1 MSKNFQ
7 VFRSSAGSGKT
18 YTLSLSFIALALL
31 GGRFGYVDYYRKILA
46 ITFTNKAAAEMK
58 ERVLEYLDTL
68 SRHDDK
74 DGILNWLIKETDLEE
89 EEIFKRA
96 AVVHRHILHHYADL
110 GILTIDKF
118 TYKIVR
124 TFASDLDLAHNF
136 DLEMDS
142 YKIIQ
147 PVVALLL
154 GKISDSGGDL
164 SNALINFAMQKAD
177 EGKSTNIERDLEE
190 FSIQLFKEEVAAFTE
205 GKILTVS
212 QCMQVKKDLQL
223 DKDRIILKVESL
235 ADRVCIFFDANGL
248 TKDHFLRGTFYKYF
262 TENVGHSEDKKWIP
276 TDALLRNMA
285 NDSWYADGKKDEIK
299 KLVDAL
305 KPNLQQFFKEIM
317 NLLTEYN
324 SVKAILKNIYSIA
337 VLNELMGEIRVFK
350 KENNIEQIS
359 EFNNKIHKVVT
370 NQPSSFIY
378 ERLGERYNHY
388 LIDEFQDTSLLQWQN
403 ILPLITDS
411 LDYGKSL
418 VVGDG
423 KQSIYRWRGGEVE
436 QFSHLPKIYKGE
448 DLLFKKDWEVK
459 LESHFELDNLLNN
472 FRSRKN
478 IIEFNNQFFKNIK
491 SLLSN
496 DILDVYD
503 DLEQKSEFAKE
514 GGYVHIELF
523 GDKVHDFKD
532 LILEKIVT
540 EINKLV
546 NENNYSYSDVT
557 ILCNSRKRVALVA
570 EALSLAKIPVISNE
584 GLLLIRSDKV
594 STLISILRYL
604 QNPKDSISKSVI
616 SAYLFAHVLTNES
629 LHDLNLN
636 IKTNAGFN
644 ETLKKAKIFI
654 SSEKLLQ
661 EPLYEMVEQ
670 IIRLFNFHED
680 IYLQFFLD
688 VVLAFTEKKG
698 SSLSEFLFWWE
709 ERKNKEA
716 IVIPE
721 GTNAVQIMTIHKS
734 KGLAFNVVMIPFN
747 WEDRKKNTDIWVDTA
762 THFNKQLPAALINGN
777 KQLEQSY
784 FSSEYQKEK
793 EMGLLDSLNKL
804 YVAMT
809 RPKERLYIFSKSFPD
824 KLSADFKKKGDLNSL
839 LYAYDDNFPIEIG
852 NANMMH
858 ESSEKIDNSFLV
870 TQRKKLDWKEV
881 ISLKHSAEEIWD
893 IDSVN
898 TKRDWGKLLHLALSE
913 IHYFEQKDKVIESFY
928 RLGRCSKEDA
938 ERLKVTIDILFN
950 NKNIAPYFDE
960 NWKVKTEKEILMEN
974 GRTYIPDRLLFAENT
989 DEVVVIDYKTGV
1001 KSLDH
1006 ELQITDYASALQDMG
1021 YKNIKRVLV
1030 YVTDEIKVEVL

>member
-18 YTLSLSFIALALL
+18 YTLSLSFIALALQ
-31 GGRFGYVDYYRKILA
+31 GGRFGYADYYRKILA

-68 SRHDDK
+68 SKHKDK
-74 DGILNWLIKETDLEE
+74 DGILDWLLEKTDLKKD
-89 EEIFKRA
+89 EIFKRS
-96 AVVHRHILHHYADL
+96 AVVHKHILHHYADL
-110 GILTIDKF
+110 GISTIDKF

-124 TFASDLDLAHNF
+124 TFASDLGLAHNF

-154 GKISDSGGDL
+154 GKMSDSGGDF
-164 SNALINFAMQKAD
+164 SNALVNFAMQKAED
-177 EGKSTNIERDLEE
+177 GKSTNIERDLEE
-190 FSIQLFKEEVAAFTE
+190 FSMQLFKEEVAAFTD
-205 GKILTVS
+205 GKILTVK

-223 DKDRIILKVESL
+223 DKERITLAVEDL
-235 ADRVCIFFDANGL
+235 ADRACLFFDTNGL

-262 TENVGHSEDKKWIP
+262 TENLGHKQDKKWSP

-285 NDSWYADGKKDEIK
+285 NDVWYADGKKDEIK
-299 KLVDAL
+299 DLVDSL
-305 KPNLQQFFKEIM
+305 KPNLNQFFTEIM

-337 VLNELMGEIRVFK
+337 VLNELMSEVRAFK

-359 EFNNKIHKVVT
+359 EFNKKIHKVVT

-436 QFSHLPKIYKGE
+436 QFSQLPKIYKGE
-448 DLLFKKDWEVK
+448 DLLFKKDWESK
-459 LESHFELDNLLNN
+459 LESHFESDNLLSN
-472 FRSRKN
+472 FRSRKH
-478 IIEFNNQFFKNIK
+478 IVEFNNQFFENTK

-496 DILDVYD
+496 DILDIYD
-503 DLEQKSEFAKE
+503 NQQQKSDFAKE
-514 GGYVHIELF
+514 GGYVRIELF
-523 GDKVHDFKD
+523 GDKENDFKE
-532 LILEKIVT
+532 LILEKMVD
-540 EINKLV
+540 EIHKLV
-546 NENNYSYSDVT
+546 NENNYSYNDVT
-557 ILCNSRKRVALVA
+557 ILCNSRNRVSLVA
-570 EALSLAKIPVISNE
+570 ETLSLAKIPVISNE
-584 GLLLIRSDKV
+584 GLLLSKSDKV
-594 STLISILRYL
+594 NALIALLRYL
-604 QNPKDSISKSVI
+604 KNPKDAISKSVI
-616 SAYLFAHVLTNES
+616 SAYLFIHILLDEN
-629 LHDLNLN
+629 LHTLNLKV
-636 IKTNAGFN
+636 KTEAGFT
-644 ETLKKAKIFI
+644 EVLKKAKII
-654 SSEKLLQ
+654 MNPEKLLQ

-670 IIRLFNFHED
+670 LIRIFRFDED
-680 IYLQFFLD
+680 VYLQFFLD

-698 SSLSEFLFWWE
+698 SSLSEFLLWWE
-709 ERKNKEA
+709 ERKSKEA
-716 IVIPE
+716 IIIPQ

-747 WEDRKKNTDIWVDTA
+747 WEDRKKTTDIWVDTSA
-762 THFNKQLPAALINGN
+762 YFNKQLPSALINGN

-784 FSSEYQKEK
+784 FSSQYQKEK
-793 EMGLLDSLNKL
+793 EMSLLDSLNKL

-809 RPKERLYIFSKSFPD
+809 RPKERLYIFSKYFPD
-824 KLSADFKKKGDLNSL
+824 KLSDDFRKKGDLNSF

-852 NANMMH
+852 DADMMH
-858 ESSEKIDNSFLV
+858 ESSDKIENSFLV
-870 TQRKKLDWKEV
+870 TKRKKLDWKEV
-881 ISLKHSAEEIWD
+881 ISLKHTAEEIWD
-893 IDSVN
+893 IESVN
-898 TKRDWGKLLHLALSE
+898 AKRDWGKLLHLVLSE
-913 IHYFEQKDKVIESFY
+913 IHYLEQKEKVVENFY
-928 RLGRCSKEDA
+928 KLGRCSKEDA
-938 ERLKVTIDILFN
+938 DRLKITIDQLLS
-950 NKNIAPYFDE
+950 NKNIAPYFDK

-974 GRTYIPDRLLFAENT
+974 GRTYIPDRLLFAKNT
-989 DEVVVIDYKTGV
+989 DEVIVIDYKTGG
-1001 KSLDH
+1001 KRKKDIS
-1006 ELQITDYASALQDMG
+1006 QITEYASALQAMG
-1021 YKNIKRVLV
+1021 YKNTKRVLV
-1030 YVTDEIKVEVL
+1030 YITDEIKVEVL